1 MLTVIGHRSV
11 SPIQT
16 IYFSLPVDRG
26 VTAGERHAARDPRSS
41 GADGRRQFL
50 RWTGVALLAGLA
62 GCGGAGRD
70 GDAPAPTGTG
80 TRTPTTTPD
89 RPGVGTATVAS
100 GFTAPTDVAFPAGID
115 RGFVADQPGSVYA
128 TDRPDEP
135 FLDLTD
141 RVVDL
146 RSGPDERGLLGLAP
160 HPDFASNGRL
170 FVRYSAPTRSSTPPG
185 YSHTFVLSEFT
196 VDPTAERASAD
207 ERIVLEI
214 PQPQPNHNAGS
225 LAFGPDGNL
234 FVGVG
239 DGGGAGDVGRGHA
252 EDWYERIRGGNGQ
265 DLTENLLGSIL
276 RLDVSPAEGYAVPDD
291 NPLVGADGLDE
302 QWAWGF
308 RNPWRFSVDSEERRS
323 SGSRPAADDGVA
335 LLVADVGQARY
346 EEVSRVEAGENYGWN
361 VHEGT
366 SCFDP
371 AAPSEEPAGC
381 PSHTLAGGQLRDPV
395 IEYPHPGVEA
405 DPTATGIAVVGGYR
419 YDGPIAEFDGRYVFA
434 DWRADG
440 RLFVAE
446 PTADG
451 LWPLSTVQIRGESVA
466 PFVRAFGRDPEGRL
480 YLLTTRRGGV
490 EGSTGALHRLVA

>member
-1 MLTVIGHRSV
+1 MG
-11 SPIQT
+11 
-16 IYFSLPVDRG
+16 
-26 VTAGERHAARDPRSS
+26 
-41 GADGRRQFL
+41 
-50 RWTGVALLAGLA
+50 
-62 GCGGAGRD
+62 
-70 GDAPAPTGTG
+70 
-80 TRTPTTTPD
+80 TPTATPD
-89 RPGVGTATVAS
+89 RPGVGTVAVAD
-100 GFTAPTDVAFPAGID
+100 GFTAPTDVAFPAGLD
-115 RGFVADQPGSVYA
+115 RGFVADQPGYVYA
-128 TDRPDEP
+128 TDRPDDP

-146 RSGPDERGLLGLAP
+146 RSGPDERGLLGFAP

-185 YSHTFVLSEFT
+185 YSHTFVLSEFV
-196 VDPTAERASAD
+196 VDPTAERAAAD
-207 ERIVLEI
+207 ERTVLEI

-225 LAFGPDGNL
+225 LAFGPDSYL

-291 NPLVGADGLDE
+291 NPLVGSDGLDE

-308 RNPWRFSVDSEERRS
+308 RNPWRFSVD
-323 SGSRPAADDGVA
+323 GDA

-346 EEVSRVEAGENYGWN
+346 EEVSRVVAGENYGWN

-366 SCFDP
+366 ACFDP
-371 AAPSEEPAGC
+371 AAPSEEPTGC

-395 IEYPHPGVEA
+395 IAYPHPGVED
-405 DPTATGIAVVGGYR
+405 DPLATGIAVVGGYR
-419 YDGPIAEFDGRYVFA
+419 YDGPIAAFDGRYVFA

-440 RLFVAE
+440 RLFVAD
-446 PTADG
+446 PTDDG
-451 LWPLSTVQIRGESVA
+451 LWSLSTVPIRGESVA
-466 PFVRAFGRDPEGRL
+466 PLVRAFGHDPEGRL
-480 YLLTTRRGGV
+480 YVLASRRGGV
-490 EGSTGALHRLVA
+490 GGSTGTLHRLVA